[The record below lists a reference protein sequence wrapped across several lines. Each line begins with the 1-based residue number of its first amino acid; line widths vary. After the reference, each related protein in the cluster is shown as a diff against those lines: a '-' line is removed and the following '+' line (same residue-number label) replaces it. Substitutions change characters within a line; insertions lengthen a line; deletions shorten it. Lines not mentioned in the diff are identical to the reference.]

1 MCGLVGKMIA
11 RRDGVV
17 AASLMKAMCDRLA
30 HRGPDGDG
38 YYIDGGIGLGH
49 RRLAIIDLPGGGQP
63 IANEDE
69 SVWVVLNGE
78 IYNYKPLRADLAARG
93 HRFHT
98 ESDTE
103 VLVHLYEEHGES
115 FVDRLHGM
123 FAIALWDARTR
134 TLLLVRDRV
143 GKKPLYYSELASGG
157 VAFASELDA
166 LLVDPDVKRD
176 VDPEAVDAYLSIQ
189 YVPAPLSIYKAIRK
203 LPAGHV
209 LRCTEAGVTLREY
222 WDVAFEP
229 RHGDVSNTAQW
240 RDELAARLSAV
251 VKERLQSDVP
261 LGAFLSGGLD
271 SSVVVSFMAEA
282 LADPVVTCTATFDDD
297 DHDERRQARAVA
309 QHLHCEHHEQAV
321 HPNVTDLPSRM
332 AEVFDEPFADPAAIP
347 NYLLAGAARQLVT
360 VALTGDGGDELFAGY
375 WRHARAGLESRTRR
389 ALGPAVASLVTRLAP
404 ETRRAGLLPLTMPPA
419 QAYAWKHSGLLFDP
433 ELKRGLYTVGF
444 AETCRG
450 LDPSERFRRY
460 YERCP
465 SADPLDRA
473 LYVDLKTSLPDGIL
487 VKVDRTSMAHGLEVR
502 SPLLD
507 HTLVEFAAGMPASLK
522 LHGRQEKYLLAQVAA
537 DRLPPTLV
545 GRPKHGLTI
554 PLGRW
559 LRHQWREAAEDCLFS
574 PTAFGRG
581 LFEPKFV
588 RSMWDG
594 HQAGKDLY
602 THHLWLLVMLELWH
616 RQQATV

>member
-1 MCGLVGKMIA
+1 MCGLAGKMIA

-17 AASLMKAMCDRLA
+17 PASLVKAMCDRLA

-38 YYIDGGIGLGH
+38 YYVAGGIGLGH
-49 RRLAIIDLPGGGQP
+49 RRLAVIDLPGGRQP

-69 SVWVVLNGE
+69 SVWVVFNGE
-78 IYNYKPLRADLAARG
+78 IYNYKALRADLAARG
-93 HRFHT
+93 HRFRT
-98 ESDTE
+98 DSDTE

-134 TLLLVRDRV
+134 ALLLVRDRL
-143 GKKPLYYSELASGG
+143 GKKPLYYSELSGG
-157 VAFASELDA
+157 GLVFASELDA
-166 LLVDPDVKRD
+166 LLVDPEVKRD
-176 VDPEAVDAYLSIQ
+176 IDPEAIDSYLSIQ

-222 WDVAFEP
+222 WDVAFGQSGGAGA
-229 RHGDVSNTAQW
+229 GDTARW
-240 RDELAARLSAV
+240 RDELAARLSTV

-282 LADPVVTCTATFDDD
+282 LKHPVVTCTATFDDD

-309 QHLHCEHHEQAV
+309 EHLHCEHHEQAV
-321 HPNVTDLPSRM
+321 HPNVIDLPSRM

-375 WRHARAGLESRTRR
+375 WRHARARLESRTRG
-389 ALGPAVASLVTRLAP
+389 AIGSAGASLVARLAP
-404 ETRRAGLLPLTMPPA
+404 ETRRAGLLPLTMPVA

-433 ELKRGLYTVGF
+433 ELKRGLYTAGF

-460 YERCP
+460 YERCQ
-465 SADPLDRA
+465 SGDPLDKA

-487 VKVDRTSMAHGLEVR
+487 VKVDRTSMAHALEVR

-507 HTLVEFAAGMPASLK
+507 HTLVEFAAGMPSSLK
-522 LHGRQEKYLLAQVAA
+522 LHGRQEKYLLARVAA
-537 DRLPPTLV
+537 DRLPAALV

-554 PLGRW
+554 PLARW
-559 LRHQWREAAEDCLFS
+559 LRHEWRDVAEDCLFS
-574 PTAFGRG
+574 STAEGRG
-581 LFEPKFV
+581 LFESKFV
-588 RSMWDG
+588 RALWEG

-616 RQQATV
+616 RQ